1 MDENKY
7 IKASEKVSC
16 DKRVKVYFQKKASC
30 DDQLM
35 KEWTHD
41 ECSNIFT
48 NPPTSGST
56 GNILVAV
63 VHRVQQTDPDKRLLQ
78 SKNTILVNVPGCTS
92 RVQALDVVI
101 KKPFKNP
108 IKEIFQRHLDEKLD
122 YYVCG

>member
-1 MDENKY
+1 
-7 IKASEKVSC
+7 
-16 DKRVKVYFQKKASC
+16 
-30 DDQLM
+30 M

-48 NPPTSGST
+48 NPPTNGST

-108 IKEIFQRHLDEKLD
+108 IKEIF
-122 YYVCG
+122 